1 MKLRKEDDIIM
12 YNETLRDENELIEVN
27 EKIPLVKAIPLSIQH
42 LFAMFGSSVLVPLLF
57 NIDPTTVLFFNGIG
71 TLLYAFIT
79 KRKIPAYLGSSFAF
93 ISPVLLLYGQGYDFQ
108 TIQGGFVL
116 VGVVFSIIAII
127 VGYIGIGWINKLFP
141 PAAMGAIIT
150 LIGLELA
157 GTAADMAGFPVG
169 GSNSPT
175 LNVSWVIVSMVTL
188 VTVILCN
195 VLLRGFLKVIPLLI
209 GVIVGYITSC
219 FMGIVDFSLVS
230 NASFFVLPNIKIA
243 HFNINAILTILP
255 ATFVVIAEHV
265 GHLKVTSSI
274 VGKDFLEDPGLHRS
288 LLGDGLST
296 IVSGMFGSVPTT
308 TYGENIGVMALTKI
322 YSVYIICGAGLI
334 SIILGFS
341 GKMSALIRTI
351 PTPVIGGVSF
361 LLFGTIAVSGL
372 RTLIEEKVDFS
383 KSRNLILSS
392 VIFIVGLSGIKLT
405 MGSFEIKG
413 MGLAT
418 IVAIVLNLSF
428 IIFDKLGLMN
438 EKE

>member
-1 MKLRKEDDIIM
+1 MKLRKDDNIIM
-12 YNETLRDENELIEVN
+12 NNEILKDENDSIEVN
-27 EKIPLVKAIPLSIQH
+27 EKIPLLKAIPLSIQH

-141 PAAMGAIIT
+141 PAAMGSIIT

-188 VTVILCN
+188 LTVILCN

-209 GVIVGYITSC
+209 GVIVGYITSY

-392 VIFIVGLSGIKLT
+392 VIFIVGISGITLT
-405 MGSFEIKG
+405 MGSFEITG

-418 IVAIVLNLSF
+418 IVAIILNLSF

>member
-1 MKLRKEDDIIM
+1 M

-157 GTAADMAGFPVG
+157 STAADMAGFPVG

-392 VIFIVGLSGIKLT
+392 VIFIVGLSGIKLISYT
-405 MGSFEIKG
+405 CSNSVEH
-413 MGLAT
+413 
-418 IVAIVLNLSF
+418 
-428 IIFDKLGLMN
+428 
-438 EKE
+438 

>member
-1 MKLRKEDDIIM
+1 M

-157 GTAADMAGFPVG
+157 STAADMAGFPVG

-255 ATFVVIAEHV
+255 ATFVVIAEPV

-288 LLGDGLST
+288 LLGDVLST

>member
-1 MKLRKEDDIIM
+1 MM
-12 YNETLRDENELIEVN
+12 YDKISKSGKDSIDVN

-42 LFAMFGSSVLVPLLF
+42 LFAMFGASVLVPLIF
-57 NIDPTTVLFFNGIG
+57 KIDPTTVLFFNGIG

-93 ISPVLLLYGQGYDFQ
+93 ISPVLLLYSQGYDFQ
-108 TIQGGFVL
+108 TIQGGFVIT
-116 VGVVFSIIAII
+116 GIVFSLIAVI
-127 VGYIGIGWINKLFP
+127 VGYTGIGWINKLFP
-141 PAAMGAIIT
+141 PAAMGSIIT
-150 LIGLELA
+150 IIGLELA
-157 GTAADMAGFPVG
+157 SSAADMAGFPVG

-175 LNVSWVIVSMVTL
+175 MNITWVIVSMVTL

-209 GVIVGYITSC
+209 GVIIGYITSC
-219 FMGIVDFSLVS
+219 FMGLVDFSTVS
-230 NASFFVLPNIKIA
+230 NASFFVLPNIKVA

-255 ATFVVIAEHV
+255 ATFVVVAEHV

-274 VGKDFLEDPGLHRS
+274 VGKDFMKDPGLHKS

-296 IVSGMFGSVPTT
+296 IISGMFGSVPTT
-308 TYGENIGVMALTKI
+308 TYGENIGVMALTKV
-322 YSVYIICGAGLI
+322 YSVYVICGAGLI
-334 SIILGFS
+334 SVILGFS
-341 GKMSALIRTI
+341 GKMSALITTI

-372 RTLIEEKVDFS
+372 RTFIEEKVDFA
-383 KSRNLILSS
+383 KSRNLILAS

-405 MGSFEIKG
+405 IGAFEIKG

-418 IVAIVLNLSF
+418 LVAIVLSISF
-428 IIFDKLGLMN
+428 IIFDKLGIMN

>member
-1 MKLRKEDDIIM
+1 M
-12 YNETLRDENELIEVN
+12 YDKISKSGKDSIDVN

-42 LFAMFGSSVLVPLLF
+42 LFAMFGASVLVPLIF
-57 NIDPTTVLFFNGIG
+57 KIDPTTVLFFYGIG

-93 ISPVLLLYGQGYDFQ
+93 ISPVLLLYSQGYDFQ
-108 TIQGGFVL
+108 TIQGGFVIT
-116 VGVVFSIIAII
+116 GIVFSLIAVI
-127 VGYIGIGWINKLFP
+127 VGYTGIGWINKLFP
-141 PAAMGAIIT
+141 PAAMGSIIT
-150 LIGLELA
+150 IIGLELA
-157 GTAADMAGFPVG
+157 SSAADMAGFPVG

-175 LNVSWVIVSMVTL
+175 MNITWVIVSMVTL

-219 FMGIVDFSLVS
+219 FMGLVDFSTVS
-230 NASFFVLPNIKIA
+230 NASFFVLPNIKVA

-255 ATFVVIAEHV
+255 ATFVVVAEHV

-274 VGKDFLEDPGLHRS
+274 VGKDFMKDPGLHKS

-296 IVSGMFGSVPTT
+296 IISGMFGSVPTT
-308 TYGENIGVMALTKI
+308 TYGENIGVMALTKV
-322 YSVYIICGAGLI
+322 YSVYVICGAGLI
-334 SIILGFS
+334 SVILGFS
-341 GKMSALIRTI
+341 GKMSALITTI

-372 RTLIEEKVDFS
+372 RTFIEEKVDFA
-383 KSRNLILSS
+383 KSRNLILAS

-405 MGSFEIKG
+405 IGAFEIKG

-418 IVAIVLNLSF
+418 LVAIVLSISF
-428 IIFDKLGLMN
+428 IIFDKLGIMN

>member
-1 MKLRKEDDIIM
+1 M
-12 YNETLRDENELIEVN
+12 YDKISKSGKDSIDVN

-42 LFAMFGSSVLVPLLF
+42 LFAMFGASVLVPLIF
-57 NIDPTTVLFFNGIG
+57 KIDPTTVLFFNGIG

-93 ISPVLLLYGQGYDFQ
+93 ISPVLLLYSQGYDFQ
-108 TIQGGFVL
+108 TIQGGFVIT
-116 VGVVFSIIAII
+116 GIVFSFIAVI
-127 VGYIGIGWINKLFP
+127 VGYTGIGWINKLFP
-141 PAAMGAIIT
+141 PAAMGSIIT
-150 LIGLELA
+150 IIGLELA
-157 GTAADMAGFPVG
+157 SSAADMAGFPVG

-175 LNVSWVIVSMVTL
+175 MNITWVIVSMVTL

-219 FMGIVDFSLVS
+219 FMGLVDFSTVS
-230 NASFFVLPNIKIA
+230 NASFFVLPNIKVA

-255 ATFVVIAEHV
+255 ATFVVVAEHV

-274 VGKDFLEDPGLHRS
+274 VGKDFMKDPGLHKS

-296 IVSGMFGSVPTT
+296 IISGMFGSVPTT
-308 TYGENIGVMALTKI
+308 TYGENIGVMALTKV
-322 YSVYIICGAGLI
+322 YSVYVICGAGLI
-334 SIILGFS
+334 SVILGFS
-341 GKMSALIRTI
+341 GKMSALITTI

-372 RTLIEEKVDFS
+372 RTFIEEKVDFA
-383 KSRNLILSS
+383 KSRNLILAS
-392 VIFIVGLSGIKLT
+392 VIFIVGISGIKLT
-405 MGSFEIKG
+405 IGAFEIKG

-418 IVAIVLNLSF
+418 LVAIVLSISF
-428 IIFDKLGLMN
+428 IIFDKLGIMN

>member
-1 MKLRKEDDIIM
+1 M
-12 YNETLRDENELIEVN
+12 YDKISKSGKDSIDVN

-42 LFAMFGSSVLVPLLF
+42 LFAMFGASVLVPLIF
-57 NIDPTTVLFFNGIG
+57 KIDPTTVLFFNGIG

-93 ISPVLLLYGQGYDFQ
+93 ISPVLLLYSQGYDFQ
-108 TIQGGFVL
+108 TIQGGFVIT
-116 VGVVFSIIAII
+116 GIVFSLIAVI
-127 VGYIGIGWINKLFP
+127 VGYTGIGWINKLFP
-141 PAAMGAIIT
+141 PAAMGSIIT
-150 LIGLELA
+150 IIGLELA
-157 GTAADMAGFPVG
+157 SSAADMAGFPVG

-175 LNVSWVIVSMVTL
+175 MNITWVIVSMVTL

-219 FMGIVDFSLVS
+219 FMGLVDFSTVS
-230 NASFFVLPNIKIA
+230 NASFFVLPNIKVA

-255 ATFVVIAEHV
+255 ATFVVVAEHV

-274 VGKDFLEDPGLHRS
+274 VGKDFMKDPGLHKS

-296 IVSGMFGSVPTT
+296 IISGMFGSVPTT
-308 TYGENIGVMALTKI
+308 TYGENIGVMALTKV
-322 YSVYIICGAGLI
+322 YSVYVICGAGLI
-334 SIILGFS
+334 SVILGFS
-341 GKMSALIRTI
+341 GKMSALITTI
-351 PTPVIGGVSF
+351 PTPVIGGISF

-372 RTLIEEKVDFS
+372 RTFIEEKVDFA
-383 KSRNLILSS
+383 KSRNLILAS

-405 MGSFEIKG
+405 IGAFEIKG

-418 IVAIVLNLSF
+418 LVAIVLSISF
-428 IIFDKLGLMN
+428 IIFDKLGIMN

>member
-157 GTAADMAGFPVG
+157 STAADMAGFPVG

-428 IIFDKLGLMN
+428 IIIDKLGLMN

>member
-1 MKLRKEDDIIM
+1 MKLRKDDNIIM
-12 YNETLRDENELIEVN
+12 NNEILKDENDSIEVN
-27 EKIPLVKAIPLSIQH
+27 EKIPLLKAIPLSIQH

-141 PAAMGAIIT
+141 PAAMGSIIT

-188 VTVILCN
+188 LTVILCN

-209 GVIVGYITSC
+209 GVIVGYIISC